1 MKSNPKI
8 ILAIVIIVITIIST
22 FYGMFGMATIA
33 RNSELEKNLIT
44 LNQEYEDI
52 KNQKTALEEEINNKN
67 NTIAQLTEEVENL
80 KK

>member
-8 ILAIVIIVITIIST
+8 ILAIVVIIITITSI
-22 FYGMFGMATIA
+22 FYGMFGMAAIA